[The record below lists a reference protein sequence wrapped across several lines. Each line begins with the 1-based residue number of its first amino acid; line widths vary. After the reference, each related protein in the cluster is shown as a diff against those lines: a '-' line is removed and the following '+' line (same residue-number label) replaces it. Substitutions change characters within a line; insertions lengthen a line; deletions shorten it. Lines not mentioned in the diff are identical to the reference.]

1 MSKKAAQHIYLFDN
15 LHIASFDTDGEQIPA
30 LQKSVVDL
38 LIAEAKR
45 NTISLD
51 GCTIH
56 YQHSRAWKVTS
67 DKNGTH
73 RHIVPA

>member
-1 MSKKAAQHIYLFDN
+1 MSKKSAHHIYLFDN
-15 LHIASFDTDGEQIPA
+15 LNIATFDTDGQQIPA

-45 NTISLD
+45 NKISID

-56 YQHSRAWKVTS
+56 YHSRAWKVTS